1 MAKKTNKTELKQVE
15 VLNNSKYDVYTRFT
29 DDGKKVI
36 IDVMENNWEKWRNRL
51 AYLVI
56 VILLITMATSCSTT
70 TQCYNVGTGKPMQQT
85 CGGTGWY
92 GGQ

>member
-1 MAKKTNKTELKQVE
+1 MAKKTNKKEVEQVE

-56 VILLITMATSCSTT
+56 VILLITMATSCGTSS
-70 TQCYNVGTGKPMQQT
+70 YYHVGTGYPAKNS
-85 CGGTGWY
+85 CGGSPLSHPQY
-92 GGQ
+92 